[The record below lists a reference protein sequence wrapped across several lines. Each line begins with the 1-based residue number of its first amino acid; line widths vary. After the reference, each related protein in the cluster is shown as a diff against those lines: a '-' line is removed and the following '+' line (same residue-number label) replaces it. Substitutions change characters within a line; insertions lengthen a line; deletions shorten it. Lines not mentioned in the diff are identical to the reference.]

1 MSFYQG
7 QTALITGAS
16 GGLGATFAQEL
27 AARGTNTIL
36 VARSAD
42 KLQALAAELT
52 AKYQQR
58 NDIIALDL
66 VPSGAASNLASKV
79 ADLGLQVDILI
90 NNAGFATYGNFET
103 TEPQRDR
110 DQVLL
115 NIATLV
121 DLCHIFIPQMLERK
135 SGSIINL
142 ASVVGFQPV
151 PYMTVYAASKAFVLS
166 FSEGLWAEYSDRG
179 IRVLALCPGATAT
192 SFHEVAGQPVPD
204 RISTPAEVVKT
215 GLKALERQQSYV
227 IPGWMNFFLSGIVPR
242 LLPRKMTTLVA
253 KGMMKPK
260 S

>member
-1 MSFYQG
+1 MFNYKN

-27 AARGTNTIL
+27 AARGMNTIL

-42 KLQALAAELT
+42 KLQALASELT
-52 AKYQQR
+52 VKYQQR
-58 NDIIALDL
+58 NDVIALDL
-66 VPSGAASNLASKV
+66 VPAGAAAILASKV
-79 ADLGLQVDILI
+79 AEMGLQVDLLV
-90 NNAGFATYGNFET
+90 NNAGFATYGNFESI
-103 TEPQRDR
+103 ELQRDR

-121 DLCHIFIPQMLERK
+121 DLTHTFIPQMLERK

-142 ASVVGFQPV
+142 SSVVGFQPV

-166 FSEGLWAEYSDRG
+166 FSEGLWAEYGDRG
-179 IRVLALCPGATAT
+179 IQVLALCPGATAT

-204 RISTPAEVVKT
+204 RISTPEEVVRA

>member
-1 MSFYQG
+1 MFSYKN

-16 GGLGATFAQEL
+16 GGLGAAFAQEL
-27 AARGTNTIL
+27 AARGMNTIL

-42 KLQALAAELT
+42 KLQTLATELT

-58 NDIIALDL
+58 NDVIALDL
-66 VPSGAASNLASKV
+66 VPAGAAEILADKV
-79 ADLGLQVDILI
+79 AEMDLQVDLLI
-90 NNAGFATYGNFET
+90 NNAGFATYGNFESI
-103 TEPQRDR
+103 ELQRDR

-121 DLCHIFIPQMLERK
+121 DLTHIFIPQMLERK
-135 SGSIINL
+135 SGSIINI

-151 PYMTVYAASKAFVLS
+151 PYMAVYAASKAFVLS
-166 FSEGLWAEYSDRG
+166 FSESLWAEYGDQG
-179 IRVLALCPGATAT
+179 IRVLALCPSATAT
-192 SFHEVAGQPVPD
+192 SFHEVAGQPEPD
-204 RISTPAEVVKT
+204 RISTPEEVVKA

-242 LLPRKMTTLVA
+242 LLPRKMTALVA

-260 S
+260 N

>member
-27 AARGTNTIL
+27 AARGMNTIL

-42 KLQALAAELT
+42 KLQALASELT

-58 NDIIALDL
+58 NDVIAMDL
-66 VPSGAASNLASKV
+66 VPAGAAAALTDKV
-79 ADLGLQVDILI
+79 AEMGLQVDLLV
-90 NNAGFATYGNFET
+90 NNAGFATYGNFESI
-103 TEPQRDR
+103 ELQRDR

-121 DLCHIFIPQMLERK
+121 DLCHTFIPQMLERK

-166 FSEGLWAEYSDRG
+166 FSEGLWAEYGDRG

-204 RISTPAEVVKT
+204 RISTPEEVVKA

>member
-27 AARGTNTIL
+27 AARGMNTIL
-36 VARSAD
+36 VARSTD
-42 KLQALAAELT
+42 KLQALATELT

-58 NDIIALDL
+58 NDVIALDL
-66 VPSGAASNLASKV
+66 VPAGSATTLADQIAAMGLRV
-79 ADLGLQVDILI
+79 DLLV
-90 NNAGFATYGNFET
+90 NNAGFATYGNFES
-103 TEPQRDR
+103 TELQRDR

-121 DLCHIFIPQMLERK
+121 DLCHIFIPQMLGRK

-166 FSEGLWAEYSDRG
+166 FSEGLWAEYGDRG
-179 IRVLALCPGATAT
+179 IRVIALCPGATAT

-204 RISTPAEVVKT
+204 RISTPEEVVKA

-242 LLPRKMTTLVA
+242 LLPRKMTALVA

-260 S
+260 R

>member
-1 MSFYQG
+1 MFSYKN

-16 GGLGATFAQEL
+16 GGLGAAFAQEL
-27 AARGTNTIL
+27 AARGMNTIL

-42 KLQALAAELT
+42 KLQALATELT

-58 NDIIALDL
+58 NDVIALDL
-66 VPSGAASNLASKV
+66 VPAGAAEILANKIS
-79 ADLGLQVDILI
+79 DMGLQVDLLV
-90 NNAGFATYGNFET
+90 NNAGFATYGNFESIKL
-103 TEPQRDR
+103 QRDR

-121 DLCHIFIPQMLERK
+121 DLTHIFIPQMLERK
-135 SGSIINL
+135 SGSIINI
-142 ASVVGFQPV
+142 ASVVSFQPV

-204 RISTPAEVVKT
+204 RISTPEEVVKA

-242 LLPRKMTTLVA
+242 LLPRKMTALVA

-260 S
+260 N

>member
-27 AARGTNTIL
+27 AARGMNTIL

-42 KLQALAAELT
+42 KLQALATELT
-52 AKYQQR
+52 TKYQQR
-58 NDIIALDL
+58 NDVIALDL
-66 VPSGAASNLASKV
+66 VPAGAAVILANKV
-79 ADLGLQVDILI
+79 AEMGLQVDLLV
-90 NNAGFATYGNFET
+90 NNAGFATYGNFESI
-103 TEPQRDR
+103 ELQRDR
-110 DQVLL
+110 DQILL

-121 DLCHIFIPQMLERK
+121 DLTHTFIPQMLDRK
-135 SGSIINL
+135 SGSIINI

-166 FSEGLWAEYSDRG
+166 FSEGLWAEYGDQG

-204 RISTPAEVVKT
+204 RVSTPEEVVKA

-242 LLPRKMTTLVA
+242 LLPRKMTALVA
-253 KGMMKPK
+253 KGMMKPR

>member
-1 MSFYQG
+1 MFSYKN

-27 AARGTNTIL
+27 AARGMNTIL

-42 KLQALAAELT
+42 KLQALATELT

-58 NDIIALDL
+58 NDFIALDL
-66 VPSGAASNLASKV
+66 VPAGAAATLANKV
-79 ADLGLQVDILI
+79 AEMGLQVDLLV
-90 NNAGFATYGNFET
+90 NNAGFATYGNFESI
-103 TEPQRDR
+103 ELQRDR

-121 DLCHIFIPQMLERK
+121 DLCHIFLPQMLERK

-142 ASVVGFQPV
+142 SSVVGFQPV

-166 FSEGLWAEYSDRG
+166 FSEGLWAEYGDRG
-179 IRVLALCPGATAT
+179 IRVIALCPGATAT

-204 RISTPAEVVKT
+204 RISTPEEVVKA

-242 LLPRKMTTLVA
+242 LLPRKMTALVA

>member
-27 AARGTNTIL
+27 AARGMNTIL

-42 KLQALAAELT
+42 KLQALASELT

-58 NDIIALDL
+58 NDIIVLDL

-79 ADLGLQVDILI
+79 ADLGLRVDLLV

-103 TEPQRDR
+103 TESQRDR
-110 DQVLL
+110 DQILL

-121 DLCHIFIPQMLERK
+121 DLCHIFIPQMLEHK

-166 FSEGLWAEYSDRG
+166 FSEGLWAEYGDRG
-179 IRVLALCPGATAT
+179 IRVIALCPGATAT
-192 SFHEVAGQPVPD
+192 SFHEVAGQPLPD
-204 RISTPAEVVKT
+204 RISTPEEVVKA

-227 IPGWMNFFLSGIVPR
+227 IPGWTNFFLSGILPR
-242 LLPRKMTTLVA
+242 LLPRKTAALVA
-253 KGMMKPK
+253 KKMMQPK

>member
-27 AARGTNTIL
+27 AARGMNTIL
-36 VARSAD
+36 VARSTD
-42 KLQALAAELT
+42 KLQALATELT

-58 NDIIALDL
+58 NDFIALDL
-66 VPSGAASNLASKV
+66 VPAGAAATLANKV
-79 ADLGLQVDILI
+79 AEMGLQVDLLV
-90 NNAGFATYGNFET
+90 NNAGFATYGNFESI
-103 TEPQRDR
+103 ELQRDR

-142 ASVVGFQPV
+142 SSVVGFQPI

-166 FSEGLWAEYSDRG
+166 FSEGLWAEYGDRG

-204 RISTPAEVVKT
+204 RISTPQEVVVA

-242 LLPRKMTTLVA
+242 LLPRKMTAMVA

>member
-1 MSFYQG
+1 MFSYKN

-16 GGLGATFAQEL
+16 GGLGAAFAQEL
-27 AARGTNTIL
+27 AARGMNTIL

-42 KLQALAAELT
+42 KLQALATELT

-58 NDIIALDL
+58 NDVIALDL
-66 VPSGAASNLASKV
+66 VPAGAAAILAQKIS
-79 ADLGLQVDILI
+79 DMGLQVDLLV
-90 NNAGFATYGNFET
+90 NNAGFATYGNFESIGL
-103 TEPQRDR
+103 QRDR

-121 DLCHIFIPQMLERK
+121 DLTHIFIPQMLERK
-135 SGSIINL
+135 SGSIINI
-142 ASVVGFQPV
+142 ASVVSFQPV
-151 PYMTVYAASKAFVLS
+151 PYMAVYAASKAFVLS
-166 FSEGLWAEYSDRG
+166 FSESLWAEYGDRG

-192 SFHEVAGQPVPD
+192 SFHQVAGQPVPD
-204 RISTPAEVVKT
+204 RISTPEEVVKA

-260 S
+260 N

>member
-27 AARGTNTIL
+27 AARGMNTIL

-42 KLQALAAELT
+42 KLQALTTELT

-58 NDIIALDL
+58 NDFIALDL
-66 VPSGAASNLASKV
+66 VPAGAAATLANKV
-79 ADLGLQVDILI
+79 AEMGLQVDLLV
-90 NNAGFATYGNFET
+90 NNAGFATYGNFESI
-103 TEPQRDR
+103 ELQRDR

-142 ASVVGFQPV
+142 SSVVGFQPI

-166 FSEGLWAEYSDRG
+166 FSEGLWAEYGDRG

-204 RISTPAEVVKT
+204 RISTPQEVVVA

-242 LLPRKMTTLVA
+242 LLPRKMTAMVA

>member
-1 MSFYQG
+1 MFNYKN

-27 AARGTNTIL
+27 AARGMNTIL

-42 KLQALAAELT
+42 KLQALATELT

-58 NDIIALDL
+58 NDVIALDL
-66 VPSGAASNLASKV
+66 VPAGAAATLANKV
-79 ADLGLQVDILI
+79 AEMDLQVDLLV
-90 NNAGFATYGNFET
+90 NNAGFATYGNFELI
-103 TEPQRDR
+103 ELQRDR

-121 DLCHIFIPQMLERK
+121 DLTHTFIPQMLERK

-142 ASVVGFQPV
+142 SSVVGFQPV

-166 FSEGLWAEYSDRG
+166 FSEGLWAEYGDRG
-179 IRVLALCPGATAT
+179 IRVIALCPGATAT

-204 RISTPAEVVKT
+204 RISTPQEVVKA

-242 LLPRKMTTLVA
+242 LLPRKMTVLVA
-253 KGMMKPK
+253 KGMMKPE

>member
-27 AARGTNTIL
+27 AVRGMNTIL

-42 KLQALAAELT
+42 KLQALATELT

-58 NDIIALDL
+58 NDFIALDL
-66 VPSGAASNLASKV
+66 VPAGAAVTLATKV
-79 ADLGLQVDILI
+79 AEMDLQVDLLV
-90 NNAGFATYGNFET
+90 NNAGFATYGNFESI
-103 TEPQRDR
+103 ESQRDR

-121 DLCHIFIPQMLERK
+121 DLCHIFLPQMLERK

-142 ASVVGFQPV
+142 SSVVGFQPV

-166 FSEGLWAEYSDRG
+166 FSEGLWAEYADQG

-192 SFHEVAGQPVPD
+192 SFHEVAGQPIPD
-204 RISTPAEVVKT
+204 RISTPKEVVKA

>member
-16 GGLGATFAQEL
+16 GGLGATFSQEL
-27 AARGTNTIL
+27 AARGMNTIL

-42 KLQALAAELT
+42 KLQALASELT

-58 NDIIALDL
+58 NDVIALDL
-66 VPSGAASNLASKV
+66 VPAGAAATLASKV
-79 ADLGLQVDILI
+79 AEMGLQVDLLV
-90 NNAGFATYGNFET
+90 NNAGFATYGNFELI
-103 TEPQRDR
+103 ELQRDR

-121 DLCHIFIPQMLERK
+121 DMTHTFIPQMLERK

-166 FSEGLWAEYSDRG
+166 FSEGLWAEYGDRG

-204 RISTPAEVVKT
+204 RISTPEEVVKA

>member
-27 AARGTNTIL
+27 AARGMNTIL

-42 KLQALAAELT
+42 KLQALATELT
-52 AKYQQR
+52 TKYQQR
-58 NDIIALDL
+58 NDVIALDL
-66 VPSGAASNLASKV
+66 VPAGAAATLASKV
-79 ADLGLQVDILI
+79 SEMGLQVDLLV
-90 NNAGFATYGNFET
+90 NNAGFATYGNFELI
-103 TEPQRDR
+103 ELQRDR

-121 DLCHIFIPQMLERK
+121 DLTHTFIPQMLERK

-142 ASVVGFQPV
+142 SSVVGFQPV

-166 FSEGLWAEYSDRG
+166 FSEGLWAEYGDRG
-179 IRVLALCPGATAT
+179 IRVIALCPGATAT

-204 RISTPAEVVKT
+204 RISTPEAVVKE

-242 LLPRKMTTLVA
+242 LLPRKMTALVA

-260 S
+260 N

>member
-1 MSFYQG
+1 MSLYQG

-27 AARGTNTIL
+27 ASRGMNTIL
-36 VARSAD
+36 VARSTD
-42 KLQALAAELT
+42 KLQNLASELT

-58 NDIIALDL
+58 NNFIALDL
-66 VPSGAASNLASKV
+66 VPAGAAATLANKV
-79 ADLGLQVDILI
+79 AEKGLQVDLLV

-103 TEPQRDR
+103 IELQRDR

-166 FSEGLWAEYSDRG
+166 FSEGLWAEYGDRG

-204 RISTPAEVVKT
+204 RISTPQEVVIA

-227 IPGWMNFFLSGIVPR
+227 IPGWVNFFLSGIVPR
-242 LLPRKMTTLVA
+242 LLPRKMTTMVA

>member
-27 AARGTNTIL
+27 AARGMNTIL

-42 KLQALAAELT
+42 KLQALATELT

-58 NDIIALDL
+58 NDFIALDL
-66 VPSGAASNLASKV
+66 VPAGAAATLANKV
-79 ADLGLQVDILI
+79 AEMGLQVDLLV
-90 NNAGFATYGNFET
+90 NNAGFATYGNFESI
-103 TEPQRDR
+103 ELQRDR

-142 ASVVGFQPV
+142 SSVVGFQPI

-166 FSEGLWAEYSDRG
+166 FSEGLWAEYGDRG

-204 RISTPAEVVKT
+204 RISTPQEVVVA

-242 LLPRKMTTLVA
+242 LLPRKMTTMVA

>member
-27 AARGTNTIL
+27 AARGMNTIL
-36 VARSAD
+36 VARSTE
-42 KLQALAAELT
+42 KLRALATELT

-58 NDIIALDL
+58 NDVITLDL
-66 VPSGAASNLASKV
+66 VPAGSAITLANQI
-79 ADLGLQVDILI
+79 AEMGLQVDLLV
-90 NNAGFATYGNFET
+90 NNAGFATYGNFESI
-103 TEPQRDR
+103 ELQRDR

-166 FSEGLWAEYSDRG
+166 LSEGLWAEYGDRG
-179 IRVLALCPGATAT
+179 IRVIALCPGATDT

-204 RISTPAEVVKT
+204 RISTPEEVVKA

-242 LLPRKMTTLVA
+242 LLPRKMTALVA

-260 S
+260 R

>member
-27 AARGTNTIL
+27 AARGMNTIL

-42 KLQALAAELT
+42 KLQALATELT

-58 NDIIALDL
+58 NDFITLDL
-66 VPSGAASNLASKV
+66 VPAGAAVTLATKV
-79 ADLGLQVDILI
+79 AEMGLQVDLLV
-90 NNAGFATYGNFET
+90 NNAGFATYGNFESI
-103 TEPQRDR
+103 ELQRDR

-121 DLCHIFIPQMLERK
+121 DLCHTFIPQMLERK
-135 SGSIINL
+135 SGSIVNL

-166 FSEGLWAEYSDRG
+166 FSEGLWAEYGDRG

-204 RISTPAEVVKT
+204 RISTPEEVVKA

>member
-1 MSFYQG
+1 MSFYRG

-27 AARGTNTIL
+27 AARGANTIL

-42 KLQALAAELT
+42 KLQALASELT

-58 NDIIALDL
+58 NDVIALDL
-66 VPSGAASNLASKV
+66 APSGAASILATKV
-79 ADLGLQVDILI
+79 ADLGLQVDLLI

-103 TEPQRDR
+103 INLQRDR
-110 DQVLL
+110 DQILL

-142 ASVVGFQPV
+142 SSVVGFQPV

-166 FSEGLWAEYSDRG
+166 FSEGLWAEYGDRG

-192 SFHEVAGQPVPD
+192 SFHEAAGQPVPD
-204 RISTPAEVVKT
+204 RISTPEEVVKA

-242 LLPRKMTTLVA
+242 LLPRQMTTLVA
-253 KGMMKPK
+253 KKMMKPK
-260 S
+260 K

>member
-27 AARGTNTIL
+27 AARGMNTIL
-36 VARSAD
+36 VARSTD
-42 KLQALAAELT
+42 KLQALASELT
-52 AKYQQR
+52 VKYQQR
-58 NDIIALDL
+58 NDVIAMDL
-66 VPSGAASNLASKV
+66 VPAGAAVALTNKV
-79 ADLGLQVDILI
+79 TEMGLQVDLLV
-90 NNAGFATYGNFET
+90 NNAGFATYGNFESI
-103 TEPQRDR
+103 ELQRDR

-121 DLCHIFIPQMLERK
+121 DLCHTFIPQMLERK

-166 FSEGLWAEYSDRG
+166 FSEGLWAEYGDRG

-204 RISTPAEVVKT
+204 RISTPKEVVQA
-215 GLKALERQQSYV
+215 GLKALELQQSYV

-242 LLPRKMTTLVA
+242 LLPRKMTTLLA

-260 S
+260 T

>member
-16 GGLGATFAQEL
+16 GGLGAAFAQEL
-27 AARGTNTIL
+27 AARGMNTIL
-36 VARSAD
+36 VARSTD
-42 KLQALAAELT
+42 KLQALASELT
-52 AKYQQR
+52 AKYRQR
-58 NDIIALDL
+58 NDVIALDL
-66 VPSGAASNLASKV
+66 VPSGAASSLAQKV
-79 ADLGLQVDILI
+79 ADLGLQVDLLV

-110 DQVLL
+110 DQILL

-166 FSEGLWAEYSDRG
+166 FSEGLWAEYNNQG
-179 IRVLALCPGATAT
+179 VRVIALCPGATAT

-204 RISTPAEVVKT
+204 RISTPAEVVKA

-242 LLPRKMTTLVA
+242 LLPRKVTTMLA
-253 KGMMKPK
+253 KGMMQPK
-260 S
+260 

>member
-27 AARGTNTIL
+27 AARGMNTIL

-42 KLQALAAELT
+42 KLQALASELT

-58 NDIIALDL
+58 NDVIAMDL
-66 VPSGAASNLASKV
+66 VPAGAAAALTNKV
-79 ADLGLQVDILI
+79 AEMSLQVDLLV
-90 NNAGFATYGNFET
+90 NNAGFATYGNFESI
-103 TEPQRDR
+103 ELQRDR

-121 DLCHIFIPQMLERK
+121 DLCHTFIPQMLERK

-166 FSEGLWAEYSDRG
+166 FSEGLWAEYGDRG

-204 RISTPAEVVKT
+204 RISTPEEVVKA